1 MVQSAP
7 MSDNRFLAAFARL
20 ERSAFRRR
28 FRLTAELKRYAVEK
42 GLAEMRRHAEA
53 FVRERLAAARPRND
67 GRQTPMKGHPVFL
80 AQHATATCCRGCLNR
95 WWHVPIGVPLTA
107 AQQTK
112 IVNLIMAWLLR
123 QLFACR
129 CCGACCRIPDGIV
142 RVSDDEIARIA
153 AFLGQSEKAFI
164 ATETELAPDRKGLI
178 LKSRAD
184 GACAYLSD
192 DNRCRIH
199 PVKPDKCRTFPYE
212 WTNPDS
218 IQVCPGLQA
227 CSGRQLPLE
236 IKASTH

>member
-1 MVQSAP
+1 MFFMVQSAP
-7 MSDNRFLAAFARL
+7 MDEKGFSAAFLRL

-28 FRLTAELKRYAVEK
+28 FRLTAELKRYAAEK
-42 GLAEMRRHAEA
+42 GLAAIRRHAED
-53 FVRERLAAARPRND
+53 FVRQRLAPAHPQND
-67 GRQTPMKGHPVFL
+67 GRQTPMKSHPVFI

-95 WWHVPIGVPLTA
+95 WWHVPLGVPLTA
-107 AQQTK
+107 VQQTK
-112 IVNLIMAWLLR
+112 IVNLIMVWIMH
-123 QLFACR
+123 QVFVCR
-129 CCGACCRIPDGIV
+129 RCGACCRIPDGIV

-153 AFLGQSEKAFI
+153 AFLGQSEEAFI

-178 LKSRAD
+178 LKSRPD

-218 IQVCPGLQA
+218 INICPGLQA
-227 CSGRQLPLE
+227 CRCR
-236 IKASTH
+236 